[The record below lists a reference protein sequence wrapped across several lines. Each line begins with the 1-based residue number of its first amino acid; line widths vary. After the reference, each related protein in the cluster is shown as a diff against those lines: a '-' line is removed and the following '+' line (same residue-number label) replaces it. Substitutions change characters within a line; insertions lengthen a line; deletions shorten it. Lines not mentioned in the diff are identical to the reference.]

1 MTRKMDL
8 NSLVLFYEV
17 VNAQSISKASRK
29 LGIPK
34 STLSR
39 KLSFLEDQAGA
50 VLLKKGSRQLAT
62 TDIGQAL
69 YEHCERIAGE
79 IEDAGL
85 GAVRMQTELRGTLR
99 VSMPVDFG
107 IAWLSRAIAA
117 FAIRYPEIH
126 LVIDANS
133 RWIDVT
139 EEPYDVAV
147 QLGALR
153 DMQSG
158 VRHLASINRGVYAS
172 PAFLQRQGTPEE
184 IGDFGRFDC
193 IVTEH
198 QRTEGVW
205 TFRSASGDK
214 IIDVTG
220 RITVNHIGVARELV
234 IGGVGLGI
242 LPNIMCQN
250 DIRTNRLVRVLTDWE
265 SPSLEVSA
273 TFLGRRKE
281 SRRLRAFLDVM
292 SEQLNASD
300 RTPA

>member
-8 NSLVLFYEV
+8 NALVLFYEV

-50 VLLKKGSRQLAT
+50 VLLKKGSRRLTT

-117 FAIRYPEIH
+117 FAIRYPEIQ
-126 LVIDANS
+126 LVIDTNS
-133 RWIDVT
+133 RWIDVS

-147 QLGALR
+147 QLGPLR

-158 VRHLASINRGVYAS
+158 VRHLASINRGVYGS
-172 PAFLQRQGTPEE
+172 PAFLQRQGTPEH

-205 TFRSASGDK
+205 TFRSTSGDK

-220 RITVNHIGVARELV
+220 RVTVNHIGVARELV
-234 IGGVGLGI
+234 VGGVGLGI

-250 DIRTNRLVRVLTDWE
+250 DIKSNRLVRVLTDWE

-292 SEQLNASD
+292 GEQLK
-300 RTPA
+300 RE